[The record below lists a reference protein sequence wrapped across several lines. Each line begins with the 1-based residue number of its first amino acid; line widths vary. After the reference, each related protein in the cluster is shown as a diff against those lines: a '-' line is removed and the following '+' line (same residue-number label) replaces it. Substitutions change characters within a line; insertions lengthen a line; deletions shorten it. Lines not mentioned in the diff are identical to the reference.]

1 MSTEESLKMTAGVEN
16 CNASSASVTT
26 TTTTTTTSI
35 VLSPRAFV
43 KMLMHA
49 MRYPYATVNG
59 VLIAEKK
66 GSGAKGKSTSI
77 KFVDCVPLFH
87 SGHGLTPMV
96 EIALTQVS
104 KARMINLNY
113 QLIII

>member
-1 MSTEESLKMTAGVEN
+1 
-16 CNASSASVTT
+16 
-26 TTTTTTTSI
+26 
-35 VLSPRAFV
+35 
-43 KMLMHA
+43 MLMHA

-66 GSGAKGKSTSI
+66 GGGAKGKSASI
-77 KFVDCVPLFH
+77 NLVDCVPLFH

-104 KARMINLNY
+104 IALVINLAY
-113 QLIII
+113 